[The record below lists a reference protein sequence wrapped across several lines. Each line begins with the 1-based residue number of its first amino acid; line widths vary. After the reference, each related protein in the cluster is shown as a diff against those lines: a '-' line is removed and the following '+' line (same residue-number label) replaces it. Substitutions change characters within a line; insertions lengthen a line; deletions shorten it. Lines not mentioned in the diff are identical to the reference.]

1 MSDHAA
7 MQREVAD
14 RQRAMFA
21 SFVGKGCHTTRAA
34 LSAASKIPESTLREW
49 AAGASMGIAGLLT
62 LRRHLPAAA
71 INMLTEPGD
80 ARLVSIEQADTNWDA
95 IAAGAAGL
103 TFEICEARKDG
114 NVDHVEKARLKH
126 RVRGLVAELSD
137 VIAED

>member
-7 MQREVAD
+7 MQRDVAD

-21 SFVGKGCHTTRAA
+21 SFVGKGCHTTRSA
-34 LSAASKIPESTLREW
+34 LAAASKVPESTLREW

-80 ARLVSIEQADTNWDA
+80 ARLVGIEQTETNWDA

-114 NVDHVEKARLKH
+114 TVDHVEKARLKH